1 MAKQVTEPLSTLRVL
16 MFPFLAYGHIS
27 PFLNVAKK
35 LADRGFLIYFC
46 STPIN
51 LKSTIKK
58 IPEKYADLIQLIE
71 LHLPELPEL
80 PPHYH
85 TTNGL
90 PPNLNHILQ
99 KSPENVQT
107 KLFENLGKFET

>member
-1 MAKQVTEPLSTLRVL
+1 MATLKVL

-35 LADRGFLIYFC
+35 LADRGFLIYFI

-51 LKSTIKK
+51 LKSIIKK
-58 IPEKYADLIQLIE
+58 IPEKYADSIQLIK

-90 PPNLNHILQ
+90 PPNLKDYSKAVSQ
-99 KSPENVQT
+99 CQ
-107 KLFENLGKFET
+107 